1 MRSLSWFCLTVLIP
15 LAGVASL
22 PGCDSAA
29 IKQAEKAAEKAEA
42 EVVGKPVEPS
52 ADGWYSL
59 FDGKSLDGWKINESP
74 ETFAVR
80 DGEIVVNG
88 PRAHLFY
95 EGPVNSH
102 DFKNFE
108 FKAEVLT
115 KPGSNSGIYFHT
127 EFGPGWPAKGYE
139 VQVNNTHKDVKKTGG
154 LYGIK
159 DVLEIPAKDN
169 EWFTEEIIVRGKHI
183 VTKVDGKT
191 LVDWTEPE
199 GFDAK
204 AFPGRKVDHGTF
216 ALQGHDPKSE
226 VHFRNIRVKP
236 LPDDAK

>member
-1 MRSLSWFCLTVLIP
+1 MRSLSWFCLFVLTP
-15 LAGVASL
+15 LFGVASL
-22 PGCDSAA
+22 PGCDATA
-29 IKQAEKAAEKAEA
+29 VKKAEKAVETAVE
-42 EVVGKPVEPS
+42 KPVEA
-52 ADGWYSL
+52 ADGWQSL
-59 FDGKSLDGWKINESP
+59 FDGKSLDGWKVNENP
-74 ETFAVR
+74 DTFAVR

-95 EGPVNSH
+95 EGPVNNH

-108 FKAEVLT
+108 FKAEVMT

-154 LYGIK
+154 LYGIQ

-191 LVDWTEPE
+191 LVDWTEPD
-199 GFDAK
+199 GFEAK